1 MLSKPEAEE
10 FFRID
15 PVSIVGW
22 NDVTRRLFD
31 PDGMNELL
39 EDQQEQQRIE
49 HYDDVD
55 WRGFPESE

>member
-22 NDVTRRLFD
+22 NDITRRLFD
-31 PDGMNELL
+31 PDGTRETME
-39 EDQQEQQRIE
+39 EDKREDWEIE
-49 HYDDVD
+49 
-55 WRGFPESE
+55 